1 MNFRLKLL
9 YTCCL
14 VAVLGLFMA
23 CENSEEGAV
32 FETLETQNSLSEQW
46 KYEVIPGQYIVT
58 LKEGTLGSQPAAK
71 GASSYK
77 TATENLKLQ
86 LASLFGKSN
95 LALDDIQAAYGYTI
109 EGFAAVLTDE
119 QLRILQADPRVKS
132 IEPDYLIILAP
143 PPDKGPNKDTEE
155 GGGGGSPSQTTPW
168 GIGRVNGPVTYT
180 GDQKAYILDTGID
193 AHHEELAG
201 KVIVEKCFVDGCDTE
216 DILGHGTFIA
226 GIIAASDENNT
237 GTEGLAP
244 NSRLMN
250 IKVADDKGRCRQ
262 SDLIEGIIWAADNGA
277 QVINIS
283 IELHEYTSALQE
295 AIDYAWDSGALII
308 AAAGNDGNS
317 VPVYPA
323 ALENCLSITGI
334 DEAEKRAPLANFGD
348 WVDAAAPGFRIYGIM
363 PEDTYGYQHGTSFAT
378 AYASGLAARLFAVA
392 TDSNGNGKLNDEVLE
407 AILAG
412 CRELPLEGTGNGLID
427 VIASE
432 EYLVTP
438 SSLN

>member
-58 LKEGTLGSQPAAK
+58 LKEGTLGGQPAAK

-86 LASLFGKSN
+86 LTSLFGKSN

-193 AHHEELAG
+193 LDHEDLNVATFGWNAFNRG
-201 KVIVEKCFVDGCDTE
+201 KDGSSLD
-216 DILGHGTFIA
+216 DGNGHGTHVA
-226 GIIAASDENNT
+226 GTIAAINNSVGVIGVAAGAT
-237 GTEGLAP
+237 VVPVKVLD
-244 NSRLMN
+244 SRGSGSYSGV
-250 IKVADDKGRCRQ
+250 IGGVDFV
-262 SDLIEGIIWAADNGA
+262 AADGSPGDVANMSLGGPKSNALNSAVEAAASNG
-277 QVINIS
+277 IKFS
-283 IELHEYTSALQE
+283 L
-295 AIDYAWDSGALII
+295 
-308 AAAGNDGNS
+308 AAGNERQDANNVSPASANGPNIYTISAMSQGDNWASFSNYANPPVDYCAPGVGIESSWKDGGYRTISGTSMAAPHAAGILLLGDAQTDGNVS
-317 VPVYPA
+317 
-323 ALENCLSITGI
+323 
-334 DEAEKRAPLANFGD
+334 GD
-348 WVDAAAPGFRIYGIM
+348 PD
-363 PEDTYGYQHGTSFAT
+363 
-378 AYASGLAARLFAVA
+378 
-392 TDSNGNGKLNDEVLE
+392 GNADPIIVH
-407 AILAG
+407 
-412 CRELPLEGTGNGLID
+412 
-427 VIASE
+427 
-432 EYLVTP
+432 
-438 SSLN
+438 

>member
-86 LASLFGKSN
+86 LTSLFGKSN

-193 AHHEELAG
+193 LDHEDLNVATFGWNAFNRG
-201 KVIVEKCFVDGCDTE
+201 KDGSSLD
-216 DILGHGTFIA
+216 DGNGHGTHVA
-226 GIIAASDENNT
+226 GTIAAINNSVGVIGVAAGAT
-237 GTEGLAP
+237 VVPVKVLD
-244 NSRLMN
+244 SRGSGSYSGV
-250 IKVADDKGRCRQ
+250 IGGVDFV
-262 SDLIEGIIWAADNGA
+262 AADGSPGDVANMSLGGPKSNALNSAVEAAASNG
-277 QVINIS
+277 IKFS
-283 IELHEYTSALQE
+283 L
-295 AIDYAWDSGALII
+295 
-308 AAAGNDGNS
+308 AAGNESQNANNVSPASANGNNIYTISAMRQGDNWASFSNYGPPVDYCAPGVGIESSWKDGGYRTISGTSMAAPHAAGILLLGNAQTDGYVSGDPDGNADPII
-317 VPVYPA
+317 V
-323 ALENCLSITGI
+323 
-334 DEAEKRAPLANFGD
+334 
-348 WVDAAAPGFRIYGIM
+348 
-363 PEDTYGYQHGTSFAT
+363 H
-378 AYASGLAARLFAVA
+378 
-392 TDSNGNGKLNDEVLE
+392 
-407 AILAG
+407 
-412 CRELPLEGTGNGLID
+412 
-427 VIASE
+427 
-432 EYLVTP
+432 
-438 SSLN
+438 

>member
-86 LASLFGKSN
+86 LTSLFGKSN

-193 AHHEELAG
+193 LDHEDLNVATFGWNAFNRG
-201 KVIVEKCFVDGCDTE
+201 KDGSSLD
-216 DILGHGTFIA
+216 DGNGHGTHVA
-226 GIIAASDENNT
+226 GTIAAINNSVGVIGVAAGAT
-237 GTEGLAP
+237 VVPVKVLDSRGSGSYSGVIGGVDFVRADGSPGDVANMSLGGPKSNAL
-244 NSRLMN
+244 NSAVEAAASN
-250 IKVADDKGRCRQ
+250 GIKF
-262 SDLIEGIIWAADNGA
+262 SL
-277 QVINIS
+277 
-283 IELHEYTSALQE
+283 
-295 AIDYAWDSGALII
+295 
-308 AAAGNDGNS
+308 AAGNESQNANNVSPASANGNNIYTISAMRQGDNWASFSNYGPPVDYCAPGVGIESSWKDGGYRTISGTSMAAPHAAGILLLGNAQTDGYVSGDPDGNA
-317 VPVYPA
+317 YP
-323 ALENCLSITGI
+323 II
-334 DEAEKRAPLANFGD
+334 
-348 WVDAAAPGFRIYGIM
+348 V
-363 PEDTYGYQHGTSFAT
+363 H
-378 AYASGLAARLFAVA
+378 
-392 TDSNGNGKLNDEVLE
+392 
-407 AILAG
+407 
-412 CRELPLEGTGNGLID
+412 
-427 VIASE
+427 
-432 EYLVTP
+432 
-438 SSLN
+438 

>member
-1 MNFRLKLL
+1 MMSIPVKIFAFLSL
-9 YTCCL
+9 CCIGAFSGWQGSTTDAFSSDTGQGTRYVASATAADTATPDKSAGASFTGITDSL
-14 VAVLGLFMA
+14 SSSGPTAYSEETWPLISIHMTTAGTVSAKPVAVA
-23 CENSEEGAV
+23 
-32 FETLETQNSLSEQW
+32 
-46 KYEVIPGQYIVT
+46 
-58 LKEGTLGSQPAAK
+58 
-71 GASSYK
+71 
-77 TATENLKLQ
+77 
-86 LASLFGKSN
+86 
-95 LALDDIQAAYGYTI
+95 
-109 EGFAAVLTDE
+109 
-119 QLRILQADPRVKS
+119 
-132 IEPDYLIILAP
+132 
-143 PPDKGPNKDTEE
+143 
-155 GGGGGSPSQTTPW
+155 
-168 GIGRVNGPVTYT
+168 
-180 GDQKAYILDTGID
+180 ILDTGID
-193 AHHEELAG
+193 ANHEELAG

-323 ALENCLSITGI
+323 ALEHCLSITGI
-334 DEAEKRAPLANFGD
+334 DEAGKRAPLANFGD

-438 SSLN
+438 SRLN